1 MNLQNTLTMALL
13 AITSLVDA
21 QIPGYCT
28 SDADCSSL
36 VCTAG
41 NKKATCQAA
50 GMGASSGQVFLWLVE
65 GKIILNEIRAC
76 TCPDGA
82 PAIQPDDP
90 TTTQVYGI
98 PFSVIKPKPDPTTLV
113 SSFLLRRCF
122 SAN

>member
-1 MNLQNTLTMALL
+1 MIHQNALAMALL

-50 GMGASSGQVFLWLVE
+50 GMGASSGQVFS
-65 GKIILNEIRAC
+65 
-76 TCPDGA
+76 P
-82 PAIQPDDP
+82 
-90 TTTQVYGI
+90 
-98 PFSVIKPKPDPTTLV
+98 
-113 SSFLLRRCF
+113 
-122 SAN
+122 